1 MTNDLKGKLIADK
14 YRLEEQV
21 AAGRESDLYRAT
33 HVLMEKPVTV
43 SVMREWSDRDAFFE
57 RARMAARIVHPNV
70 LNMIDF
76 GTSVDGRV
84 YAVFDTGEG
93 ETLKSMIAREGQIEP
108 SLAVDIATQ
117 IASALS
123 ATHAAGEIHGN
134 LTAEH
139 VLVTYDAAGI
149 PQAKLFGLGT
159 PNAILA
165 VDDVTAATPSEFAYL
180 APEQCAGG
188 ERADARG
195 DIYSLGVI
203 LYEMLA
209 GTVPFTGDKPTDVM
223 LKHIEEAPAPLAA
236 FRQDVPAEIE
246 PVMLRALAKDPDL
259 RYQTAE
265 EFANDLNGLTAGTAT
280 AAAAAG
286 GGKSI
291 WTTAIMVIVGV
302 GALASALIY
311 ATYTTRTEPA
321 TVLQSDANGLPVQ
334 PINPATGVEEQAL
347 ASMPISDDSN
357 SAMTMPEVM
366 PGGDGYNPWGGGGLP
381 PGAPEY
387 IPPGGDVY
395 TIPGGGSQFMPN
407 CVPQPSGVMLCYG
420 DPPPN
425 AVPVKPTPTPRTTPE
440 ANANVEAKPTPTTS
454 PAATPA
460 NTKPSPTRP
469 AATPTPARATPSP
482 DNEGD
487 GPVD

>member
-1 MTNDLKGKLIADK
+1 MTEDLQGQLIADK
-14 YRLEEQV
+14 YRLDERITRS
-21 AAGRESDLYRAT
+21 RESELYRAT

-43 SVMREWSDRDAFFE
+43 SVMREWSDREAFFE
-57 RARMAARIVHPNV
+57 RARTAARLAHPNV

-76 GTSVDGRV
+76 GTSVDGHV
-84 YAVFDTGEG
+84 YAVFDTADV
-93 ETLKSMIAREGQIEP
+93 ETLKTMVLREGPMEP
-108 SLAVDIATQ
+108 DAAVAIASQ
-117 IASALS
+117 IAAALS

-134 LTAEH
+134 LTAEK
-139 VLVTYDAAGI
+139 VLICTDAGGER
-149 PQAKLFGLGT
+149 QAKIFDLGT
-159 PNAILA
+159 PNPIMA
-165 VDDVTAATPSEFAYL
+165 VDDVGALDPAEFAYL
-180 APEQCAGG
+180 APEQCAGSD
-188 ERADARG
+188 RADARG

-209 GTVPFTGDKPTDVM
+209 GVVPFSGERPSEVM
-223 LKHIEEAPAPLAA
+223 VKHAEEAPAPLTA
-236 FRQDVPAEIE
+236 FRQDVPAAIE

-286 GGKSI
+286 GGKSF

-302 GALASALIY
+302 GALAAALIY
-311 ATYTTRTEPA
+311 ATWTNRTEPA

-347 ASMPISDDSN
+347 ASMPMTGETNSN
-357 SAMTMPEVM
+357 MSMPEVM
-366 PGGDGYNPWGGGGLP
+366 PGGDGYNPWGGGGPP

-387 IPPGGDVY
+387 VPGGEVY

-440 ANANVEAKPTPTTS
+440 ANANVEAKPS

-460 NTKPSPTRP
+460 STPANTKPAPTRP
-469 AATPTPARATPSP
+469 AATPTPARTTPSP
-482 DNEGD
+482 DNDGEGSID
-487 GPVD
+487 